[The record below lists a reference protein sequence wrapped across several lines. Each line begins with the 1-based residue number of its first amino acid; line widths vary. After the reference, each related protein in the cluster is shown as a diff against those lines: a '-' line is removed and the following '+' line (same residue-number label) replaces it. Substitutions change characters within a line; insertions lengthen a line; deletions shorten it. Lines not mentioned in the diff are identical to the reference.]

1 MLIEFFFYAQKLI
14 NLSKSIDSFSIFLSS
29 IKLFIHAETIKSQT
43 MASEC
48 INDVIK
54 FNELYNK
61 GN

>member
-1 MLIEFFFYAQKLI
+1 M
-14 NLSKSIDSFSIFLSS
+14 SIDSFSIFLSS
-29 IKLFIHAETIKSQT
+29 IKLFIHAEAIKSQT